1 MDWGLAKVLP
11 EGEQATTCLR
21 AGSSTR
27 PWIQT
32 SRSEAD
38 GDRSQAGSV
47 LGTPSYMA
55 PEQAVGDVGV
65 VDRRADVF
73 GLGSILCEILT
84 GAPAFAGRSSGEI
97 LQRARRGDTA
107 DALARLGGC
116 GADPELIDLV
126 RDCLAAVPEN
136 RPRDAGVVAARLTGY
151 LAGVQERLHAARIAG
166 AVERARAESE
176 RAKRRLAV
184 ALACS
189 LVTMIVLAGGGWAWA
204 SSRRAE
210 QIAARTRE
218 VNDAV
223 AEAKLHQGRARASA
237 VEDLAPWTLAAGV
250 GKRAGV
256 LLAGG
261 EVDPATRGQT
271 VAFLVALADESKA
284 AEGRAAEARAERRLA
299 ERLAAIRDEFNIH
312 FDHRRR
318 TADVSSALRDYG
330 VDIATLG
337 PAEAGRRV
345 AASLHA
351 DEVVDELDESI
362 LWQRRSRDVEGER
375 RFLAVAE
382 AADRAPWRREVRAA
396 TARGDVG
403 ALTKL
408 SEGLDFDKAT
418 ARGILN
424 LAAALTDKAEYPR
437 ALELLQALQR
447 RHPDDYWVNFD
458 LALALVNRPN
468 INRYAEASRYAA
480 VAVALRPDAAIGHGL
495 LGNLSRREDAVHEL
509 REAIRINPRL
519 HIAQLVL
526 GKHLLEMG
534 RLDEAVAA
542 ERTSVEVA
550 PRLATGSRAPRDRP
564 AAAGSVHGELRQG
577 RVREGRWPRPVPGF
591 NWPYPLDRLS
601 DECDR
606 MKALAPRFERLVS
619 SRGRKEAFEQP
630 RAAWPSPAS
639 VPTAAGMPPAVR
651 PLVGGVR
658 DGTLPWGGHC
668 DPGLRF
674 SAASS
679 GLLVGLG
686 EAKDEPPPDEGG
698 RSKSLRL
705 TLDWLKAD
713 VATATPGAQ
722 DRVGPRERAA
732 AYDALD
738 YWNYGPGVMRLYFPP
753 RTWPAC
759 PGRERDDHSAPSG
772 DDVLAA
778 QVKALGH

>member
-1 MDWGLAKVLP
+1 MGAVLRGRDADLGRDVAVKLLLERHEGSPELVRRFVEEAQIAGQLQHPGIVPVYELGALADRRPYFAMKLVKGRTLATLLAERESPADDRPRFLAVFEQVCQTVGYAHSRGVIHRDLKPSNIMVGAFGEVQVMDWGLAKVLP
-11 EGEQATTCLR
+11 EGGASDDLS
-21 AGSSTR
+21 AGRIVDETM
-27 PWIQT
+27 IQT

-107 DALARLGGC
+107 DALARLGDC

-126 RDCLAAVPEN
+126 RDCLAAVPED

-166 AVERARAESE
+166 AEERARAESE

-210 QIAARTRE
+210 QVAARTRD

-237 VEDLAPWTLAAGV
+237 VEDLAPWTLAAGA

-271 VAFLVALADESKA
+271 VAFLVALADESRA
-284 AEGRAAEARAERRLA
+284 AEGRAASARAERRLA

-312 FDHRRR
+312 LDLRRR

-345 AASLHA
+345 AASPHA

-362 LWQRRSRDVEGER
+362 LWLSWQRGSGDVEGER

-382 AADRAPWRREVRAA
+382 AADRDPWRREVRAA
-396 TARGDVG
+396 TARGDVT
-403 ALTKL
+403 ALKKL

-458 LALALVNRPN
+458 LALALINRPN

-480 VAVALRPDAAIGHGL
+480 VAVALRPDSASGHCL

-542 ERTSVEVA
+542 ERTSVEVVA
-550 PRLATGSRAPRDRP
+550 RLATGSRAPRDWP
-564 AAAGSVHGELRQG
+564 AAAGPVRRGQG
-577 RVREGRWPRPVPGF
+577 RVREGRRPAPSPGLQLAL
-591 NWPYPLDRLS
+591 PLGP
-601 DECDR
+601 
-606 MKALAPRFERLVS
+606 AL
-619 SRGRKEAFEQP
+619 GRVRSHEGP
-630 RAAWPSPAS
+630 RA
-639 VPTAAGMPPAVR
+639 
-651 PLVGGVR
+651 
-658 DGTLPWGGHC
+658 TL
-668 DPGLRF
+668 
-674 SAASS
+674 
-679 GLLVGLG
+679 
-686 EAKDEPPPDEGG
+686 
-698 RSKSLRL
+698 
-705 TLDWLKAD
+705 
-713 VATATPGAQ
+713 
-722 DRVGPRERAA
+722 
-732 AYDALD
+732 
-738 YWNYGPGVMRLYFPP
+738 
-753 RTWPAC
+753 
-759 PGRERDDHSAPSG
+759 
-772 DDVLAA
+772 
-778 QVKALGH
+778 